1 MNKKLVYVGAGV
13 LVLFL
18 LFRKKASANPNKVKN
33 NVPAS
38 NPVSQT
44 KPAPVVSKPEPAN
57 DLNKPFPADFAEKNC
72 PDGFAPAPRGGC
84 LPTDYVPPIETPID
98 EVIPRGEA
106 FNTYDTAPRL
116 IPTQPSFDYGPMGQ
130 NMGNNDLFT
139 NNRLDC
145 AFISCF
151 GEDMYDRDGSRG
163 LTYRLFN

>member
-18 LFRKKASANPNKVKN
+18 LFRKKSSAKPTQVKN
-33 NVPAS
+33 NAPAS
-38 NPVSQT
+38 NPASQT
-44 KPAPVVSKPEPAN
+44 KPPTVASKPEPAK
-57 DLNKPFPADFAEKNC
+57 DVNKPFPADFAEKNC

-84 LPTDYVPPIETPID
+84 LPIDYVPPIETPID

-106 FNTYDTAPRL
+106 FNTYDTSSRF
-116 IPTQPSFDYGPMGQ
+116 QPSYDNRPRGQ
-130 NMGNNDLFT
+130 EMGNNDLFT

-151 GEDMYDRDGSRG
+151 GEDMYDRDGSKG